1 MALERNKTVYRF
13 FSSKRLIFS
22 IPKFENILKL
32 NFNNWSYKPAHI
44 IEKK

>member
-22 IPKFENILKL
+22 IPKFE
-32 NFNNWSYKPAHI
+32 
-44 IEKK
+44 KKFKIKF